1 MKGTPI
7 YTILNT
13 AKLETEVRL
22 HIAGKWRSKDEVGKD
37 AERVWGD
44 RKIDLSTLDEV
55 DAIELKFTV
64 TVSADLYL
72 KAYSINAITDDVE
85 YGIRIRNSGSRSR
98 RFKRGTVAFRKST
111 GKAGNNLL
119 TGEVLIELNLREF
132 AGEIELEPIFI
143 AKKKMHDRR
152 MSTSK
157 FSVVTQRGT
166 ILGWA
171 DPTVVILE
179 RSLRGLSSLFDFEW
193 VPFSERP
200 DLGLRDSE
208 YFAIKWDS
216 RPVIFLNQ
224 DVENLETV
232 MTSTSKRGTVAN
244 ARNALDTAIAQ
255 QAISVALSA
264 SILAAREMKNAS
276 ENLSDED
283 VLDSLNPQDRMV
295 LRAWLHVA
303 DPDANS
309 EKTPVSE
316 SLARILEMSDVDLQ
330 RCLVET
336 MPKNLQVSMGS
347 RSSSEQLLT
356 LVGRTQSDGGQ

>member
-7 YTILNT
+7 YTTLET
-13 AKLETEVRL
+13 TKLETEVRL
-22 HIAGKWRSKDEVGKD
+22 HIAGKWRTKEEVGKD
-37 AERVWGD
+37 ADRVWGD
-44 RKIDLSTLDEV
+44 LKIDLSSLDEV

-64 TVSADLYL
+64 TTNADSY
-72 KAYSINAITDDVE
+72 KTAYSIDKIKEDVE
-85 YGIRIRNSGSRSR
+85 FGIRVRNSGSRSR
-98 RFKRGTVAFRKST
+98 RFKKGSTTLKTGT
-111 GKAGNNLL
+111 GKAGKNVLI
-119 TGEVLIELNLREF
+119 GEVVIELNLREF
-132 AGEIELEPIFI
+132 AGEIELEPIFVS
-143 AKKKMHDRR
+143 KKAMHDRK
-152 MSTSK
+152 MSTTK
-157 FSVVTQRGT
+157 FSVDTQRGT

-179 RSLRGLSSLFDFEW
+179 RALRGLSSLFDFEW
-193 VPFSERP
+193 VQFSQRS

-216 RPVIFLNQ
+216 RPIIYLNQ

-232 MTSTSKRGTVAN
+232 LTSTSKRGAVAN
-244 ARNALDTAIAQ
+244 ARNSLDAAIAQ

-264 SILAAREMKNAS
+264 SILAAREMKYAN

-295 LRAWLHVA
+295 LRAWLHAV
-303 DPDANS
+303 DPDAS
-309 EKTPVSE
+309 GEKTPVAD
-316 SLARILEMSDVDLQ
+316 SLSRILEMSDLDLQ

-347 RSSSEQLLT
+347 KNSSEQLLT
-356 LVGRTQSDGGQ
+356 LVGRSQNNGDQ